1 MSLQHASPPMGGS
14 SGTGVTEKF
23 QPQRLGFLAGAEH
36 ASFNEVGGFC
46 QPKGEGGIAFDRSP
60 RVT

>member
-1 MSLQHASPPMGGS
+1 MGGS

-36 ASFNEVGGFC
+36 ASFDEMGGFC
-46 QPKGEGGIAFDRSP
+46 QPKGKGGIAFDRSP